1 MTSGSGSTFAAPEL
15 LLALALL
22 LACGDEPAK
31 LELRVVTFNTGG
43 GAGGEPDH
51 PDGFTEVEADYSD
64 EHYGNG
70 LAWIPAIEAT
80 RAFFDEARPDVVA
93 FQEIFHPE
101 ECVAIPEEARVGFV
115 CETWAEGDPF
125 VTQRVLGEGY
135 QIACNLEKSDK
146 CIAVRRAFGRI
157 RGCEA
162 DVCLD
167 HLGGGRVM
175 DCGGG
180 SRVGQA
186 EIELLDDDG
195 QPTGDV
201 LTVVGVHGSS
211 GFTVDDMAC
220 RERQFDQ
227 VWIDLL
233 DGTGEP
239 GVRGALNVVMGDFNT
254 DPERARRIDSS
265 ARRLNELVAMFGY
278 AFITEVGLD
287 APGTYHGAV
296 DIDHVL
302 SDAFEGSCTAPGVTE
317 GTSRVYEPSYFD
329 HVPIVCDLAER

>member
-1 MTSGSGSTFAAPEL
+1 MIRVLTVTL
-15 LLALALL
+15 LLAGCSDDAPPLQ
-22 LACGDEPAK
+22 
-31 LELRVVTFNTGG
+31 LRVVTFNTGG

-51 PDGFTEVEADYSD
+51 PDGFTDVEAEASD

-70 LAWIPAIEAT
+70 LAWIPAVAAA
-80 RAFFDEARPDVVA
+80 RAFFDEMQPDVVA

-101 ECVAIPEEARVGFV
+101 ECALIPAEAHAGFV
-115 CETWAEGDPF
+115 CESWTEGDPF
-125 VTQRVLGEGY
+125 VTQQVLGEGY
-135 QIACNLEKSDK
+135 QVACNLEKSDK
-146 CIAVRRAFGRI
+146 CIAVKRTFGRI
-157 RGCEA
+157 VGCGS

-167 HLGGGRVM
+167 HLGGGRVP

-180 SRVGQA
+180 SRVGRA
-186 EIELLDDDG
+186 EIELLDERG
-195 QPTGDV
+195 EGTGEM
-201 LTVVGVHGSS
+201 LTVMGVHGSS
-211 GFTVDDMAC
+211 GFTVDDMGC
-220 RERQFDQ
+220 RERQFEQ
-227 VWIDLL
+227 VWVDLL

-278 AFITEVGLD
+278 AFISEVGLD
-287 APGTYHGAV
+287 APGTYQGAV

-302 SDAFEGSCTAPGVTE
+302 SDAFEGTCTAPGVTE

-329 HVPIVCDLAER
+329 HVPIVCDLVQR